1 MKNLSNIK
9 LAAMCSTLLLM
20 LTVPPVFAE
29 TGGGSAPRIYAVGD
43 PTAGREKSSVCQ
55 GCHGTDG
62 NSINEQIPKLSGQFE
77 KYITKQ
83 LMNFQ
88 TGSRTHGIYSLI
100 SAPLTETDMSDIAA
114 YYSNLPRM
122 KGDESSTN
130 NLGHKIF
137 TEGDISKK
145 VIACVTCH
153 GTRGKGLFK
162 GVTMFPVI
170 GGQHKSYIKKQLTDF
185 RADTRSNSPS
195 DIMNRITRSL
205 SDSDIE
211 ALADYISS
219 Q

>member
-1 MKNLSNIK
+1 MNNCHKIK
-9 LAAMCSTLLLM
+9 LAATCSAVLVM

-29 TGGGSAPRIYAVGD
+29 SGGASIPRSYAVGD
-43 PTAGREKSSVCQ
+43 PNAGREKSSVCQ
-55 GCHGTDG
+55 GCHGSDG

-77 KYITKQ
+77 KYIAKQ

-100 SAPLTETDMSDIAA
+100 SSPLTETDMDDIAA

-130 NLGHKIF
+130 QLGHKIF
-137 TEGDISKK
+137 TQGDISKK

-153 GTRGKGLFK
+153 GNHGKGLFQ

-170 GGQHKSYIKKQLTDF
+170 GGQHKAYIKKQLTDF